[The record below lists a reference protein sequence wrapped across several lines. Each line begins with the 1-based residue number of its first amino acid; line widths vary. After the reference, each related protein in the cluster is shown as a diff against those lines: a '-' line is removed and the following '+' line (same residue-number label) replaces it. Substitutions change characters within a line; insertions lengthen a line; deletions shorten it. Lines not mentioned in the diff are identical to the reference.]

1 MRKLLSYMRKAVD
14 DYNMIEENDRIAVGV
29 SGGKD
34 SIALLSGLNG
44 LKRFYPK
51 KFELA
56 AITVDMGFDNFDTSK
71 IADYCKDNGIEYI
84 VEKTDIKEIIF
95 DVRKEKNPCSLCSKM
110 RKGALNTAAV
120 NNGFNKV
127 ALGHHYNDVIETFF
141 LCLLYESRIGCFSPV
156 SYLDRMGVYQ
166 IRPLIYAP
174 EGDIKGTVKRLG
186 LPVVENPCPAD
197 GVTKR
202 QEMKKFIKELNCN
215 FDSAGEKVFGALK
228 RSGIDGW
235 GIKNN

>member
-1 MRKLLSYMRKAVD
+1 MRKLLSYIRKACD

-34 SIALLSGLNG
+34 SIALLAGLNG

-56 AITVDMGFDNFDTSK
+56 AITVDMGFDEFDTSEIK
-71 IADYCKDNGIEYI
+71 KYCVENNIPYI

-95 DVRKEKNPCSLCSKM
+95 DERKEKNPCSLCSKM
-110 RKGALNTAAV
+110 RKGALNSAAV
-120 NNGFNKV
+120 NNGYHKV

-141 LCLLYESRIGCFSPV
+141 LCLLYEARIGCFSPV

-174 EGDIKGTVKRLG
+174 EGDIKGMVKRLE
-186 LPVVENPCPAD
+186 LPVVKNPCPQD
-197 GVTKR
+197 GITKR
-202 QEMKKFIKELNCN
+202 EEMKNFIKELNIK

-235 GIKNN
+235 

>member
-1 MRKLLSYMRKAVD
+1 MRKLLSYIRRAVD
-14 DYNMIEENDRIAVGV
+14 DYNMIEEGDRIAVGV

-34 SIALLSGLNG
+34 SIALLAGLNG

-56 AITVDMGFDNFDTSK
+56 AITVDMGFEEFDTTSVRE
-71 IADYCKDNGIEYI
+71 YCKENNIPYI
-84 VEKTDIKEIIF
+84 LEKTDIKENIF
-95 DVRKEKNPCSLCSKM
+95 DARKEKNPSSLCSKM
-110 RKGALNTAAV
+110 RKGALNSAAV
-120 NNGFNKV
+120 ENGYRKV

-141 LCLLYESRIGCFSPV
+141 LCLLYEARIGCFSPV

-174 EGDIKGTVKRLG
+174 EGDIKGVVKRLA
-186 LPVVENPCPAD
+186 LPVVKNPCPAD

-202 QEMKKFIKELNCN
+202 EDMKNFVKELNLS
-215 FDSAGEKVFGALK
+215 FDSADEKVFGALK

-235 GIKNN
+235 

>member
-1 MRKLLSYMRKAVD
+1 
-14 DYNMIEENDRIAVGV
+14 MIEENDRIAVGV

-34 SIALLSGLNG
+34 SIALLAGLNG

-56 AITVDMGFDNFDTSK
+56 AITVDMGFDEFDTSEIK
-71 IADYCKDNGIEYI
+71 KYCVENNIPYI

-95 DVRKEKNPCSLCSKM
+95 DERKEKNPCSLCSKM
-110 RKGALNTAAV
+110 RKGALNSAAV
-120 NNGFNKV
+120 NNGYHKV

-141 LCLLYESRIGCFSPV
+141 LCLLYEARIGCFSPV

-174 EGDIKGTVKRLG
+174 EGDIKGMVKRLE
-186 LPVVENPCPAD
+186 LPVVKNPCPQD
-197 GVTKR
+197 GITKR
-202 QEMKKFIKELNCN
+202 EEMKNFIKELNIK

-235 GIKNN
+235 

>member
-1 MRKLLSYMRKAVD
+1 
-14 DYNMIEENDRIAVGV
+14 MIEENDRIAVGV

-34 SIALLSGLNG
+34 SIALLAGLNG

-56 AITVDMGFDNFDTSK
+56 AITVDMGFDEFDTSEIK
-71 IADYCKDNGIEYI
+71 KYCVENNIPYI

-95 DVRKEKNPCSLCSKM
+95 DERKEKNPCSLCSKM
-110 RKGALNTAAV
+110 RKGALNSAAV
-120 NNGFNKV
+120 NNGYHKV

-141 LCLLYESRIGCFSPV
+141 LCLLYEARIGCFSPV

-174 EGDIKGTVKRLG
+174 EGDIKGTVKRLE
-186 LPVVENPCPAD
+186 LPVVKNPCPQD
-197 GVTKR
+197 GITKR
-202 QEMKKFIKELNCN
+202 VEMKNFIKELNIK

-235 GIKNN
+235 

>member
-1 MRKLLSYMRKAVD
+1 MRKLLSYIRRAVD
-14 DYNMIEENDRIAVGV
+14 DYKMIEENDRIAVGV

-34 SIALLSGLNG
+34 SIALLAGLNG
-44 LKRFYPK
+44 LKRFYPN

-56 AITVDMGFDNFDTSK
+56 AITVDMGFSDFDVSK
-71 IADYCKDNGIEYI
+71 VKDYCKENAIPYI

-95 DVRKEKNPCSLCSKM
+95 DIRKEKNPCSLCSKM
-110 RKGALNTAAV
+110 RKGALNSAAIE
-120 NNGFNKV
+120 NGYKKV

-141 LCLLYESRIGCFSPV
+141 LCLLYEARIGCFSPV
-156 SYLDRMGVYQ
+156 SYLDRMGVTQ

-174 EGDIKGTVKRLG
+174 EYDIKAVVNRLELPIVK
-186 LPVVENPCPAD
+186 NPCPAD

-202 QEMKKFIKELNCN
+202 EEMKNFIKELNKS

-235 GIKNN
+235 

>member
-1 MRKLLSYMRKAVD
+1 MRKLLSYIRKACD

-34 SIALLSGLNG
+34 SIALLAGLNG

-56 AITVDMGFDNFDTSK
+56 AITEDMGFDEFHTSEIK
-71 IADYCKDNGIEYI
+71 KYCVENNIPYI

-95 DVRKEKNPCSLCSKM
+95 DERKEKNPCSLCSKM
-110 RKGALNTAAV
+110 RKGALNSAAV
-120 NNGFNKV
+120 NNGYHKV

-141 LCLLYESRIGCFSPV
+141 LCLLYEARIGCFSPV

-174 EGDIKGTVKRLG
+174 EGDIKGMVKRLE
-186 LPVVENPCPAD
+186 LPVVKNPCPQD
-197 GVTKR
+197 GITKR
-202 QEMKKFIKELNCN
+202 EEMKNFIKELNIK

-235 GIKNN
+235 

>member
-1 MRKLLSYMRKAVD
+1 MRKLLSYIRRAVD
-14 DYNMIEENDRIAVGV
+14 DYNMIEEGDRIAVGV

-34 SIALLSGLNG
+34 SIALLAGLNG

-56 AITVDMGFDNFDTSK
+56 AITVDMGFEEFDTTAIK
-71 IADYCKDNGIEYI
+71 DYCNENEIPYI

-95 DVRKEKNPCSLCSKM
+95 DLRKEKNPCSLCSKM
-110 RKGALNTAAV
+110 RKGALNSAAV
-120 NNGFNKV
+120 ENGYRKV

-141 LCLLYESRIGCFSPV
+141 LCLLYEARIGCFSPV
-156 SYLDRMGVYQ
+156 SYLDRMGVFQ

-174 EGDIKGTVKRLG
+174 EGDIKGVVKRLE
-186 LPVVENPCPAD
+186 LPVVKNPCPAD
-197 GVTKR
+197 GATKR
-202 QEMKKFIKELNCN
+202 EEMKNFIKELNLS
-215 FDSAGEKVFGALK
+215 FDCADEKVFGALK

-235 GIKNN
+235 

>member
-1 MRKLLSYMRKAVD
+1 MRKLLSYIRRAVD
-14 DYNMIEENDRIAVGV
+14 DYNMIEEGDRIAVGV

-34 SIALLSGLNG
+34 SIALLAGLNG

-56 AITVDMGFDNFDTSK
+56 AITVDMGFEEFDTTAIK
-71 IADYCKDNGIEYI
+71 DYCNENEIPYI

-95 DVRKEKNPCSLCSKM
+95 DARKEKNPCSLCSKM
-110 RKGALNTAAV
+110 RKGALNSAAV
-120 NNGFNKV
+120 ENGYRKV

-141 LCLLYESRIGCFSPV
+141 LCLLYEARIGCFSPV

-174 EGDIKGTVKRLG
+174 EGDIKGVVKRLE
-186 LPVVENPCPAD
+186 LPVVKNPCPAD

-202 QEMKKFIKELNCN
+202 EEMKSFIKELNLS
-215 FDSAGEKVFGALK
+215 FDSADEKVFGALK

-235 GIKNN
+235 

>member
-1 MRKLLSYMRKAVD
+1 MRKACD

-34 SIALLSGLNG
+34 SIALLAALNN
-44 LKRFYPK
+44 LKIFYPK

-56 AITVDMGFDNFDTSK
+56 AITVDMGFEEFDVSSVSDFCRENN
-71 IADYCKDNGIEYI
+71 IPYI
-84 VEKTDIKEIIF
+84 VEKTDIREIIF
-95 DVRKEKNPCSLCSKM
+95 DLRKEKNPCSLCSKM

-120 NNGFNKV
+120 ENGYKKV

-141 LCLLYESRIGCFSPV
+141 LCLLYEARIGCFSPV
-156 SYLDRMGVYQ
+156 SYLDRMGVTQ

-174 EGDIKGTVKRLG
+174 EAEIRGVVRRLE
-186 LPVVENPCPAD
+186 LPVVKNPCPMD

-202 QEMKKFIKELNCN
+202 EEMKNFIKELNMN
-215 FDSAGEKVFGALK
+215 FDSAGEKVFGALN

-235 GIKNN
+235 GVQN